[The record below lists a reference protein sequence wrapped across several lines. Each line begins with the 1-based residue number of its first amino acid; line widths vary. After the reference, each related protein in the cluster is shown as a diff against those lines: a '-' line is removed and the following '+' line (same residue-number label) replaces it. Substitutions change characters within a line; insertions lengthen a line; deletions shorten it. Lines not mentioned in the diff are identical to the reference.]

1 MALYST
7 AVLWPFHSC
16 PSGCHNLVVE
26 NSLRLFAAAA
36 AAAGQDIFRPV
47 IALLLLPRP
56 AFYGLARWQRAAAAA
71 GGRGMGGMADNTNI
85 GVIMSLLNESI
96 AP

>member
-1 MALYST
+1 MAVYRT
-7 AVLWPFHSC
+7 VLWPFHSC

-36 AAAGQDIFRPV
+36 AAAAVQDIFRPV
-47 IALLLLPRP
+47 IALLPRP
-56 AFYGLARWQRAAAAA
+56 AFYGLACWQPAAA
-71 GGRGMGGMADNTNI
+71 GGRGMAGMADNTNI